1 VLAFVPVPSVT
12 KPCEAHNFFP
22 HHFALVVAIS
32 GPGERRQKWK
42 AWVRFGVQKQ
52 KKKQEHQIAVVEAEA
67 DARAKGVEEWESEHR
82 DSEPQKWKHLEGES

>member
-1 VLAFVPVPSVT
+1 
-12 KPCEAHNFFP
+12 
-22 HHFALVVAIS
+22 
-32 GPGERRQKWK
+32 
-42 AWVRFGVQKQ
+42 VQKQ